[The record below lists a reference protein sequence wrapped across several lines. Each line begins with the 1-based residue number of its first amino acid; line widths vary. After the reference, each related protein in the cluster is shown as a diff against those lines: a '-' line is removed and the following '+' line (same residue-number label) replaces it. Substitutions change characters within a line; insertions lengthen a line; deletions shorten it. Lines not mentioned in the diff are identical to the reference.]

1 MQSVNDN
8 GSIKNQTY
16 VRAFLTETPEVGL
29 DILQSRFSNAQKLD
43 TELAEY
49 FKERAQIEDQ
59 YAKSLVKATKKLFM
73 SDPTILGHLAPV
85 WTKLQGELTE
95 VSNIHGAMSHSILNE
110 IEAELRTAPQ
120 RYQKSNQGKK
130 AIDRGGSILFKR
142 GASSKS
148 LNQDVDPSW
157 FMKGPDILAEVE
169 TDDRQRL
176 QRLSN
181 LIQKFEEIQAEHLR
195 QRISMADTTL
205 STCLSYVP
213 DDEIKDFA
221 RTHSK
226 NLKVGQPAA
235 PSPAGENAPSSSPR
249 QGSQVF
255 DDVTPTS
262 STPVAPRP
270 VSTLSSSRRASS
282 RDSKL
287 FSAFSI
293 RRKPKGERLDDNPN
307 FYPQMEYASADAQAY
322 SQPSRQYDSG
332 LKNTQGIT
340 KSERSTEI
348 GNNTVP
354 KVDEQGYSIPPANRS
369 LIPGSIGEEVANDGF
384 FDDENQR
391 ITNHK
396 YHVDIKQNAVQEEKE
411 EDKVTMQRMASILKE
426 KNSPSP
432 RRPRGRR
439 DPARNSTLNER
450 LPTDSSLNVNP
461 SHGLTRDASVSTLDS
476 NSYNPFTSSANEAH
490 HTPRTLTPSSSV
502 SVSPTMGS
510 MELPS
515 IATPLPTVEESST
528 PSLSAYII
536 ETVNARLKGGEADQ
550 KHISGEIA
558 LQYSGPVSSADML
571 VFKLDKNDR
580 IESLYPNN
588 HLLQAI
594 SEEDGTFGIGKD
606 ELARLKGRSV
616 VCFKYKLKGQDIT
629 NREIL
634 PLSVIPAW
642 RVEETCTKLI
652 VKYKANAAMTTKNMA
667 IWVRPTSKG
676 VTSVQ
681 STPQGAWN
689 PERHVLS
696 WDSETL
702 KMDGSL
708 GQLLAMFNTSVGSAP
723 QPMVALTFNAEG
735 ATASNISFDTS
746 QRMLNS
752 NQQYIQIQVIHKTL
766 RSGRVIAGP

>member
-1 MQSVNDN
+1 MQSVNEN
-8 GSIKNQTY
+8 GSINNQAY

-29 DILQSRFSNAQKLD
+29 DILQSRFSNAQKLE

-73 SDPTILGHLAPV
+73 SDPTILGHLAPL

-95 VSNIHGAMSHSILNE
+95 ISNIHGAMSHSIMNE
-110 IEAELRTAPQ
+110 IEAELRNAPQ
-120 RYQKSNQGKK
+120 RYQKSNQLLQQGINQFGSGNKKGKK
-130 AIDRGGSILFKR
+130 GKKGLDRGGSILFKR
-142 GASSKS
+142 GVSSKS

-157 FMKGPDILAEVE
+157 YMKGPDILAV
-169 TDDRQRL
+169 R
-176 QRLSN
+176 
-181 LIQKFEEIQAEHLR
+181 
-195 QRISMADTTL
+195 
-205 STCLSYVP
+205 
-213 DDEIKDFA
+213 
-221 RTHSK
+221 
-226 NLKVGQPAA
+226 GQHNVLHP
-235 PSPAGENAPSSSPR
+235 PS
-249 QGSQVF
+249 
-255 DDVTPTS
+255 S
-262 STPVAPRP
+262 STPVTPRP
-270 VSTLSSSRRASS
+270 ASTLSSSRRASS
-282 RDSKL
+282 RDSK
-287 FSAFSI
+287 SFSI
-293 RRKPKGERLDDNPN
+293 RRKQKGERLDDNPIS
-307 FYPQMEYASADAQAY
+307 YSQMDYATSDAQAF
-322 SQPSRQYDSG
+322 SEPSRQYDNG
-332 LKNTQGIT
+332 LQSTQENT
-340 KSERSTEI
+340 KSEKSTGN
-348 GNNTVP
+348 GNNSGP

-369 LIPGSIGEEVANDGF
+369 LIPESIGEEATNDGF

-391 ITNHK
+391 INNHK

-461 SHGLTRDASVSTLDS
+461 SHGLVRDASVSTLDS
-476 NSYNPFTSSANEAH
+476 SNYNPFISTSNETH

-502 SVSPTMGS
+502 SVSPTISS

-515 IATPLPTVEESST
+515 IATPLPTVEESSS
-528 PSLSAYII
+528 PALSAYIV

-571 VFKLDKNDR
+571 VFKLEKNDR
-580 IESLYPNN
+580 IESLYPNK
-588 HLLQAI
+588 HLLQVI
-594 SEEDGTFGIGKD
+594 SEEDSTFGIGKD

-634 PLSVIPAW
+634 PLSLIPAW
-642 RVEETCTKLI
+642 RVEESCTKLM
-652 VKYKANAAMTTKNMA
+652 VKYKGNTAITTKNMA

-702 KMDGSL
+702 KMDGSP
-708 GQLLAMFNTSVGSAP
+708 GQLLAMFNTSPDSTS

-735 ATASNISFDTS
+735 TTASNISFDTS
-746 QRMLNS
+746 QRRLDS